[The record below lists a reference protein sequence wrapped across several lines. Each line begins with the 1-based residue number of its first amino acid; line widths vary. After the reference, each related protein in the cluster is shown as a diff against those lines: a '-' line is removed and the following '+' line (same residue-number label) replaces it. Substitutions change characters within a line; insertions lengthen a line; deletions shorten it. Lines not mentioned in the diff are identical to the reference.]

1 MNQTE
6 NKVIKIAIDAMG
18 GDFAPV
24 NEVIGGINALK
35 NKPNLEVIFVGDE
48 SKINKAISDQ
58 GYTGGNYSIVHSTQ
72 VVTMKDDP
80 SAALKNKK
88 DSSLYKGVELVKN
101 KEADGFVSAGNTGAV
116 MSTSTILLG
125 RIKGV
130 GRPTIGTF
138 MPTIKEQPSLLLDV
152 GASVDQKSRFL
163 YEYAIM
169 GAIYVEHI
177 LGIKSP
183 KVGLLSVG
191 EEASKGTEEVK
202 LANKILQESE
212 LNFIGNVEG
221 RDILAGTSDIIVC
234 DGFTGNVIL
243 KFAESFLSVLKTKI
257 KDFSERGIFNKL
269 KVALMIPTLKAVLK
283 DFDYQNYGGV
293 PLLGVDG
300 NIIIGHGKSSPI
312 AVENMIHRAVEM
324 TQKELTTKLYEAL
337 NK

>member
-1 MNQTE
+1 MNSND

-18 GDFAPV
+18 GDFAPL
-24 NEVIGGINALK
+24 NEVIGGLNALK
-35 NKPNLEVIFVGDE
+35 NKPYLEVIFVGDE
-48 SKINKAISDQ
+48 TQIKKTISEQ
-58 GYTGGNYSIVHSTQ
+58 GYSGKNYSILHASQ

-80 SAALKNKK
+80 AVAIKTKK
-88 DSSLYKGVELVKN
+88 DSSLYKGIDLVKSGA
-101 KEADGFVSAGNTGAV
+101 ADGFISAGNTGAV

-138 MPTIKEQPSLLLDV
+138 MPTVKDRPSLLLDV

-169 GAIYVEHI
+169 GAIYAEQI
-177 LGIKSP
+177 LGINNP

-221 RDILAGTSDIIVC
+221 RDILAGTSDIVVC

-243 KFAESFLSVLKTKI
+243 KFAESFLTVLKSKI

-269 KVALMIPTLKAVLK
+269 KVALMVPTLKLIVK
-283 DFDYQNYGGV
+283 DFDYQTYGGV
-293 PLLGVDG
+293 PLLGVNG

-312 AVENMIHRAVEM
+312 AIENMINRAIEM
-324 TQKELTTKLYEAL
+324 TQKDLTNKLFEAL

>member
-6 NKVIKIAIDAMG
+6 NKVIRIAIDAMG

-48 SKINKAISDQ
+48 PQIKKAIADR
-58 GYTGGNYSIVHSTQ
+58 GYTGSNYSILHTTQ

-80 SAALKNKK
+80 SAALKSKK
-88 DSSLYKGVELVKN
+88 DSSLYKGVELVK
-101 KEADGFVSAGNTGAV
+101 KGEADGFVSAGNTGAV

-125 RIKGV
+125 RVKGV

-152 GASVDQKSRFL
+152 GASVDQRSRFL

-177 LGIKSP
+177 LGISSP

-221 RDILAGTSDIIVC
+221 RDILAGTTDIIVC

-312 AVENMIHRAVEM
+312 AVENMINRAVEM

>member
-48 SKINKAISDQ
+48 AKIKKAISDQ
-58 GYTGGNYSIVHSTQ
+58 GYQGSNYSIVHSTQ
-72 VVTMKDDP
+72 IVTMKDDP
-80 SAALKNKK
+80 SVALKSKK
-88 DSSLYKGVELVKN
+88 DSSLFKGVELVK
-101 KEADGFVSAGNTGAV
+101 KGEADGFVSAGNTGAV

-125 RIKGV
+125 RVKGV

-169 GAIYVEHI
+169 GSIYVEHI
-177 LGIKSP
+177 LGKTNP
-183 KVGLLSVG
+183 RVGLLSVG

-312 AVENMIHRAVEM
+312 AVENMIYRAVEM
-324 TQKELTTKLYEAL
+324 TQKELTTKLFEAL